1 MCDQVRIA
9 PFTRLPRHC
18 RHCQLTTTL
27 GCTFMNTPTFWGMR
41 SQTWNIVARIRDQT
55 DYVPRELD
63 SCNSVPNYYNGLRLK
78 VSERCPCLD
87 MKFFSGGRNKYAFGK
102 INIYI
107 LSNTVQM
114 ENHKHCDPLSSLVTY
129 FVSKQARNVPHL
141 SFLLVRRKLC
151 KRIRFFYSRFT
162 SSFTIHQELRLEQKK
177 EARQDDE

>member
-1 MCDQVRIA
+1 MFATKILKELESVAVCGRKRRHWCYKIANLESTRICDQVRIA

-27 GCTFMNTPTFWGMR
+27 GCTFMNTPTFRGMWC
-41 SQTWNIVARIRDQT
+41 QTWNRVARIRDQT

-63 SCNSVPNYYNGLRLK
+63 SCKSVPNYYNRLRLK

-87 MKFFSGGRNKYAFGK
+87 MKSFSGGRNKYAFGK

-129 FVSKQARNVPHL
+129 FVSKVNEK
-141 SFLLVRRKLC
+141 LLKLN
-151 KRIRFFYSRFT
+151 T
-162 SSFTIHQELRLEQKK
+162 Q
-177 EARQDDE
+177 